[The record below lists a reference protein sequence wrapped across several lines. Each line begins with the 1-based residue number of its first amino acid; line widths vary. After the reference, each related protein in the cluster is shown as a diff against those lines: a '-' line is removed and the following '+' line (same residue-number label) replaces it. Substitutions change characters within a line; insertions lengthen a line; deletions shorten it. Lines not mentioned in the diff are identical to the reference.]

1 MKTQRETSRRL
12 VMRYFGKLA
21 LIAAALL
28 IIMVLATSCTYGWT
42 GRSFGPFEF
51 FFGVPFSLIGLALYL
66 LPTIIA
72 VARRSTSLV
81 GIILVNILLGWTF
94 IGWIAALVWS
104 LAGQAQRR

>member
-1 MKTQRETSRRL
+1 
-12 VMRYFGKLA
+12 MRYFSRLA
-21 LIAAALL
+21 LIVAALL
-28 IIMVLATSCTYGWT
+28 MIIVVLTSCVYNPM

-51 FFGVPFSLIGLALYL
+51 LLGVPFSLIGLALYL

-72 VARRSTSLV
+72 AARRSTSLV

-94 IGWIAALVWS
+94 IGWIVALVWS